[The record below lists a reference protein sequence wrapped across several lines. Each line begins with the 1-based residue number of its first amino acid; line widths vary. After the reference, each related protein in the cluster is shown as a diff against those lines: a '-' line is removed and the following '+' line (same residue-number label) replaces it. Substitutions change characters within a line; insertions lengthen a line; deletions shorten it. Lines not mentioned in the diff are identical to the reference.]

1 MRSHFEGGKAF
12 TTGFG
17 YCAFCLVVRAAI
29 SDITSD
35 GLLTLCSG
43 VFRYYYSKACDA
55 FRRRVGAGR
64 TEIWL

>member
-1 MRSHFEGGKAF
+1 MPF
-12 TTGFG
+12 
-17 YCAFCLVVRAAI
+17 
-29 SDITSD
+29 SD

-64 TEIWL
+64 TEVWL